1 MAVVKEKIP
10 LEFHRMSRAEQH
22 ACLDNFLSR
31 LHFRREVKSFSKSEI
46 PIEIIK
52 NAIKAAGTSPSGAN
66 QQPWSFVLVSDPK
79 VKTQI
84 INEVRSETPTLVQ
97 APYIV
102 VLLKQKYGQE
112 KDVSGK
118 TVKVKH
124 YYPNES
130 VGICGGFFITALN
143 QAGLHYNLHKPVKLL
158 SSILQRSENEEPF
171 MVFSIGIADEWE
183 DKKHHNLQ
191 DFVSFDFK
199 EESREFE
206 ISAVPSH
213 KSGPALSSADYY
225 NSIKKRR
232 NIRDFSQEEIPAPLF
247 TKSFGALYS
256 SPFSDSYRFAVIS
269 NEETKALIREK
280 AEEEEK
286 KFYEEK
292 ITNEWRDVLKPLG
305 TNWEKA
311 HLTDAP
317 YLIIGF
323 KVNNDIDHDLSYWDK
338 NRPIVSSGVNT
349 GILMSALHHANLCML
364 THTPSPMM
372 FLRDLLHR
380 PKNEVPIVVIPVGY
394 PADQC
399 QVPNI
404 NKKPLRDI
412 LTTFTESE
420 GEPS

>member
-1 MAVVKEKIP
+1 MAAEKEKIP
-10 LEFHRMSRAEQH
+10 LKFHRMSGVEQY
-22 ACLDNFLSR
+22 AGLDDFLSR
-31 LHFRREVKSFSKSEI
+31 LHFRREVKSFSNSEI

-66 QQPWSFVLVSDPK
+66 QQPWSFVLVSEPK

-84 INEVRSETPTLVQ
+84 INEVRSETRTLEQ

-102 VLLKQKYGQE
+102 VLLKQKYGVE
-112 KDVSGK
+112 KNDSGK
-118 TVKVKH
+118 TIKVKH

-143 QAGLHYNLHKPVKLL
+143 QAGLHYNLHKPVKSL
-158 SSILQRSENEEPF
+158 SSILQRPENEEPF

-183 DKKHHNLQ
+183 DKKLHNLQ
-191 DFVSFDFK
+191 DFVSFDFEIGSGK
-199 EESREFE
+199 FE
-206 ISAVPSH
+206 MSAEPSH
-213 KSGPALSSADYY
+213 ESGPALSSADYY
-225 NSIKKRR
+225 DRIKKRR
-232 NIRDFSQEEIPAPLF
+232 NVRDFSQEEIPAPLL
-247 TKSFGALYS
+247 TKAFRALYS

-269 NEETKALIREK
+269 NKETKALIRDK

-305 TNWEKA
+305 TNWKKA

-323 KVNNDIDHDLSYWDK
+323 KITNDMGQDSLSSDK
-338 NRPIVSSGVNT
+338 NRPIVSSAVNT
-349 GILMSALHHANLCML
+349 GILMSAIHHANLCML
-364 THTPSPMM
+364 THTPSPML

-394 PADQC
+394 PADQS

-404 NKKPLRDI
+404 SKKPLKDI
-412 LTTFTESE
+412 LTTLTESE